1 MTDERIAN
9 LFSMQRDATIGV
21 RDGSMVFFNAS
32 ARGQFPN
39 LTIGDEATQLLPPAV
54 LEMEDTDFSASITVE
69 NAPYTV
75 LGTRMDGLCVYTL
88 IPQETEADQASDQL
102 LERVTGTMRRT
113 LTVLNMATETLM
125 PVVNQMDEPKQGANL
140 TIINKTYY
148 QLQRLCDNLDH
159 HFRLGAGQ
167 ARLCLEELDF
177 VSFCRDLTQSTDHF
191 AKRLS
196 HRVHFQ
202 ADFPHLIAAI
212 DKQKMTKLI
221 LNLVSNSLKHLKADG
236 SLTLTLTQSGE
247 DAVLTLRDTGTGI
260 EPSHIGEIFT
270 QYQAKRSDTDITAG
284 VGLGLNIAQ
293 EIARL
298 HGGTLFVTSTPDRGT
313 AVRLRVPI
321 RQEKDS
327 GVLTE
332 VSLPYGEGDDGMHLI
347 LTELADILDDEAF
360 GGRYY

>member
-9 LFSMQRDATIGV
+9 LFSMQRDAAIGV
-21 RDGSMVFFNAS
+21 RDTAVVFFNAS
-32 ARGQFPN
+32 AKRQFPS
-39 LTIGDEATQLLPPAV
+39 LAVGDQAGALLPSAV
-54 LEMEDTDFSASITVE
+54 LEMEDTNFSASVTIV

-75 LGTRMDGLCVYTL
+75 LGTRMDELSVYTL
-88 IPQETEADQASDQL
+88 IPQEAETEKASDQL

-125 PVVNQMDEPKQGANL
+125 PVVNQMDEPKQRANL
-140 TIINKTYY
+140 KIINKTYY

-159 HFRLGAGQ
+159 HFRLSAGR
-167 ARLCLEELDF
+167 ARLYLEELDL
-177 VSFCRDLTQSTDHF
+177 VSFCRDLVQTADHF

-202 ADFPHLIAAI
+202 VDFPHLMAAI

-221 LNLVSNSLKHLKADG
+221 LNLVSNSLKHLEQEG
-236 SLTLTLTQSGE
+236 SLTLTLTQAGE

-260 EPSHIGEIFT
+260 EPSHIGAVFT
-270 QYQAKRSDTDITAG
+270 QYQAKRSDTDISAG
-284 VGLGLNIAQ
+284 AGLGLNIAQ

-298 HGGTLFVTSTPDRGT
+298 HGGTLFVTSTPNQGT

-321 RQEKDS
+321 RQEMDS
-327 GVLTE
+327 GMLTE
-332 VSLPYGEGDDGMHLI
+332 ASLPYGEGDEGMHLI